1 MNPRLPFAACAIL
14 LACVPALPAEQ
25 KAEKVP
31 YEVHTGYFVS
41 NKSGL
46 DDKVSYLAV
55 TDEATFDKL
64 FGKAVVQ
71 GRKEK
76 FLPRSAF
83 DTKLVVAVVKR
94 GNQVWKYDVR
104 GVTAKD
110 GTLTVDYKATASD
123 GGSATFASPLIVSV
137 SKGKYTSV
145 EFVENGTKAG
155 TASVK

>member
-1 MNPRLPFAACAIL
+1 MSRGLHAVVSLML
-14 LACVPALPAEQ
+14 LASPSLAEQ

-46 DDKVSYLAV
+46 DEKASYLAV

-64 FGKAVVQ
+64 FGKAAVQ
-71 GRKEK
+71 GRKQN
-76 FLPRSAF
+76 FLPPKAF
-83 DTKLVVAVVKR
+83 DTKFVVAVVNR
-94 GNQVWKYDVR
+94 GNEVWQYDVR
-104 GVTAKD
+104 SVSAKG
-110 GTLTVDYKATASD
+110 GTLTVDYKATARD

-137 SKGKYTSV
+137 DKGKYTSV

-155 TASVK
+155 TAPIK